1 MRPPEAGHA
10 LPDWPAGLFPPELG
24 TARGHLTDH
33 LLRQI
38 GPDGALRDPC
48 GSRVLESALLLALL
62 DRTGTPSDFGAA
74 RSRLVRFLRHPRRH
88 GSRWDEIFSATV
100 LGKQTRSAPAHGA
113 ADDFIARAPQF
124 TAPRKRLLF
133 QAIFV
138 MLGSEPSSSGCELF
152 PPRGLHPWASM
163 QVTATKVVLVD
174 AAARAEL
181 IGSEDIA
188 LLLST
193 QRPGEVWEGNLLIH
207 LLVLHALS
215 RLPGNVI
222 TVMDGIRTVLLHQR
236 DDGGVP
242 FVTDTDTWTAV
253 TAGLALCNA
262 GAPRGSLDR
271 IAQHVLRLQHPS
283 GGWSYTDH
291 ARLADTDCT
300 TVALEFLHVS
310 NPHAY
315 RTPVQR
321 GIQALLSVRGGDGG
335 FPTYADTPS
344 EACMTA
350 AVINVLAAQGSRYQL
365 IMDEGM
371 TFLAC
376 SQRPDGSFPPG
387 WSDSRLHT
395 LFRAHLATRLFT
407 AGRAPVVRERIVR
420 LVRSSQNDDGGW
432 GKGDGTPSDAISTAY
447 GLIVAAGLPDHLP
460 AVRAVEYLLSQ
471 QNSDGKIEA
480 PPDMVGP
487 RPLPYHVP
495 LLSDAF
501 SLLSLGHLTRRITPD
516 KPAVSGQ
523 PHTSPDLERTP

>member
-1 MRPPEAGHA
+1 MRPPDAGHV
-10 LPDWPAGLFPPELG
+10 LPNWPAGLFPPGLG
-24 TARGHLTDH
+24 TARSRLTDR
-33 LLRQI
+33 LLQRI
-38 GPDGALRDPC
+38 GLDGALRDPC
-48 GSRVLESALLLALL
+48 ESRVLESALLLALL
-62 DRTGTPSDFGAA
+62 DRTGRSSDFHAA
-74 RSRLVRFLRHPRRH
+74 RSRLVCYLHQPHRH
-88 GSRWDEIFSATV
+88 GGSWDEAFTATV
-100 LGKQTRSAPAHGA
+100 LSKRTGAASADRA
-113 ADDFIARAPQF
+113 ADDFIARAPMF
-124 TAPRKRLLF
+124 TGPRKRLLF
-133 QAIFV
+133 QAILV
-138 MLGSEPSSSGCELF
+138 MLGSEPPSGGCELF
-152 PPRGLHPWASM
+152 PSHGLHPWASI
-163 QVTATKVVLVD
+163 QVTAAKVVLAD
-174 AAARAEL
+174 PAARSDM
-181 IGSEDIA
+181 IGSEDVA

-215 RLPGNVI
+215 RLPGNVT
-222 TVMDGIRTVLLHQR
+222 TVRDGIRTALLHQR

-253 TAGLALCNA
+253 TAGLALRTA
-262 GAPRGSLDR
+262 GAPRDSLDR

-300 TVALEFLHVS
+300 TVALELLHVS
-310 NPHAY
+310 DPQAY

-335 FPTYADTPS
+335 FPTYADAPS

-350 AVINVLAAQGSRYQL
+350 AVINVLATQGSRYQRV
-365 IMDEGM
+365 IGEAM
-371 TFLAC
+371 TFLAG
-376 SQRPDGSFPPG
+376 SQKPDGSFPPG

-407 AGRAPVVRERIVR
+407 AGRAPVVCEHIVR
-420 LVRSSQNDDGGW
+420 LVRSIQNDDGGW

-471 QNSDGKIEA
+471 QNSDGKIDA

-487 RPLPYHVP
+487 RPLPYHIPV
-495 LLSDAF
+495 LSDAF
-501 SLLSLGHLTRRITPD
+501 PLLSLAHLTRRITPH
-516 KPAVSGQ
+516 KSAVPGR
-523 PHTSPDLERTP
+523 PHSSPDLGRTP